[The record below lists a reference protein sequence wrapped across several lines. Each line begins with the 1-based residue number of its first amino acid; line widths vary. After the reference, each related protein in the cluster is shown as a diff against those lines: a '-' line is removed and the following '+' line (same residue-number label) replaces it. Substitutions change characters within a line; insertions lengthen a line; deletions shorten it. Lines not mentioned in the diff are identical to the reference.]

1 MASIPQNA
9 LLTTVKSWLFPTVL
23 SILAL
28 MLYDDIKE
36 IKTDVKQLL
45 AQSAADH
52 VEIMNLKEETNTLHN
67 KVFAINTFSIINTND
82 NNKEKS
88 PYIPD
93 TCVNTLITLVDDK
106 RYFKKSNS

>member
-1 MASIPQNA
+1 MASVPQNA

-67 KVFAINTFSIINTND
+67 KVFALNTFSIINKTND
-82 NNKEKS
+82 KEQP

>member
-1 MASIPQNA
+1 MASVSQNA

-67 KVFAINTFSIINTND
+67 KVFALNTFSIINKT
-82 NNKEKS
+82 NNKEQP

-93 TCVNTLITLVDDK
+93 TCVNTLITLVDNK

>member
-1 MASIPQNA
+1 MASVPQNA

-45 AQSAADH
+45 SQSAADH
-52 VEIMNLKEETNTLHN
+52 VEIINLKEETNTLHN
-67 KVFAINTFSIINTND
+67 KVFALNTFSIINK
-82 NNKEKS
+82 NNGKEQP

>member
-1 MASIPQNA
+1 MASVPQNA

-67 KVFAINTFSIINTND
+67 KVFALNTFSIINKT
-82 NNKEKS
+82 NNKEQP

-93 TCVNTLITLVDDK
+93 TCVNTLITLVDNK

>member
-1 MASIPQNA
+1 MASVPQNA

-52 VEIMNLKEETNTLHN
+52 VEIINLKEETNTLHN
-67 KVFAINTFSIINTND
+67 KVFALNTFSIINE
-82 NNKEKS
+82 NNGKEQP
-88 PYIPD
+88 PYNPD

-106 RYFKKSNS
+106 KYFKKANS

>member
-9 LLTTVKSWLFPTVL
+9 LLTTVKSWLFPSVL

-67 KVFAINTFSIINTND
+67 KVFALNTFSIIQKP

>member
-1 MASIPQNA
+1 MASVPQNA

-52 VEIMNLKEETNTLHN
+52 VEIINLKEETNTLHN
-67 KVFAINTFSIINTND
+67 KVFALNTFSIINKT

-93 TCVNTLITLVDDK
+93 TCVNTLITLVDNK

>member
-1 MASIPQNA
+1 MASVPQNA

-67 KVFAINTFSIINTND
+67 KVFALNTFSIINKTND
-82 NNKEKS
+82 KEQP

-93 TCVNTLITLVDDK
+93 TCVNTLITLVDNK
-106 RYFKKSNS
+106 KYFKKSNS

>member
-67 KVFAINTFSIINTND
+67 KVFAFNTFSIIQKP

-106 RYFKKSNS
+106 KYFKKSNS

>member
-52 VEIMNLKEETNTLHN
+52 VEIMNLKEEANTLHN
-67 KVFAINTFSIINTND
+67 KVFALNTFSIIQKP

>member
-9 LLTTVKSWLFPTVL
+9 ILTTVKSWLFPTIL

-52 VEIMNLKEETNTLHN
+52 VEIINLKEETNTLHN
-67 KVFAINTFSIINTND
+67 KVFALNTFSIINKTND
-82 NNKEKS
+82 KEQP

-93 TCVNTLITLVDDK
+93 TCVNTLITLDDNK
-106 RYFKKSNS
+106 KYFKKANS

>member
-1 MASIPQNA
+1 
-9 LLTTVKSWLFPTVL
+9 
-23 SILAL
+23 

-67 KVFAINTFSIINTND
+67 KVFALNTFSIINKTND
-82 NNKEKS
+82 KEQP